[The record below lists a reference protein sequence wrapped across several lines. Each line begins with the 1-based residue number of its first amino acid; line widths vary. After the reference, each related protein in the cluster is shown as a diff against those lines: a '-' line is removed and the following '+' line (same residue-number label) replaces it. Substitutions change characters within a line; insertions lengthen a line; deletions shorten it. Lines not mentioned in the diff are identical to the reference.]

1 MKIKKLFNFQK
12 KIILITGSS
21 GQIGKALVKLFL
33 ENGAYVYGIDKK
45 IDTKNRKKN
54 FTQLEIDITKK
65 NKCYDEIL
73 KIILKRKKIDVIV
86 NNAAASFFSNNDL
99 LLEDEIKKTI
109 DVNLNGLMNIIKS
122 YFLIHKK
129 KKLGKC
135 KIINIGSI
143 YGVRSP
149 DFRVYGKNDRKNS
162 DIYGAT
168 KAAVIQLT
176 KYYSVLYAKYNISL
190 NSISPGGI
198 FNHQNVNFVKK
209 YSNRVP
215 IGRMAKVEDLFTA
228 VLFLSSEESSYILG
242 QNIILDGGL
251 SIW

>member
-12 KIILITGSS
+12 KNILITGSN
-21 GQIGKALVKLFL
+21 GQIGKSLVKLFL

-45 IDTKNRKKN
+45 IVKKNQKKN
-54 FTQLEIDITKK
+54 FTQIELDITDK
-65 NKCYDEIL
+65 NKCFNEIL
-73 KIILKRKKIDVIV
+73 NIVSKKKKIDVII
-86 NNAAASFFSNNDL
+86 NNAAASFFSDNNF

-109 DVNLNGLMNIIKS
+109 DVNLNGLINIIKS

-129 KKLGKC
+129 KKLNKC

-143 YGVRSP
+143 YGIRSP

-168 KAAVIQLT
+168 KAAIIQLT
-176 KYYSVLYAKYNISL
+176 RYYSVLYAKHNISL
-190 NSISPGGI
+190 NCISPGGV

-215 IGRMAKVEDLFTA
+215 VGRMAKVEDLFTT

-242 QNIILDGGL
+242 QNIVLDGGL